1 MSKFKIGDRVQVT
14 RVEEGDDSD
23 VGQVGTVLEESLVP
37 WVCFDT
43 PTRYA
48 GEVSLAGAKEGYCDC
63 LGEVQ
68 LQLLRSPVP
77 APTPEPFDLVGFVMA
92 YAEGGM
98 DREQMVAGFQHL
110 IDTGMIWHL
119 QDGYGRAAVRLIATG
134 QCTPAADA
142 AQ

>member
-14 RVEEGDDSD
+14 RVEEGDDAAI
-23 VGQVGTVLEESLVP
+23 GQVGTVLEDSIVP

-43 PTRYA
+43 PTRCTQTP
-48 GEVSLAGAKEGYCDC
+48 SLAGAKEGHCDC
-63 LGEVQ
+63 LCEDQ
-68 LQLLRSPVP
+68 LQLSSVP

-92 YAEGGM
+92 YEEGEM
-98 DREQMVAGFQHL
+98 DSEQIVAGFQRL

-119 QDGYGRAAVRLIATG
+119 QGSYGREAIRLIATG
-134 QCTPAADA
+134 QCTPAPDA